1 MRNLTATLWILG
13 AWICLIQ
20 TSPEARDA
28 EEASLTPARE
38 TLRHHAVELVEDL
51 VQRERFYHRRTGT
64 YTPILAR
71 LEFEIPEELRPFLQ
85 VQVVEAA
92 RDRLLVRAYMD
103 VALPDEKEGLPQS
116 DQLWSNE
123 MFQMQASFPLAGRR
137 LATLTTDAPLP
148 EITIEQVQESASLGT
163 PSVNSSR

>member
-1 MRNLTATLWILG
+1 MRNLSAALWILG

-20 TSPEARDA
+20 TSPEAPA
-28 EEASLTPARE
+28 PALGYLTPARE
-38 TLRHHAVELVEDL
+38 TVRLRAVELVEDL

-71 LEFEIPEELRPFLQ
+71 LEFEIPEELRPYLQ

-92 RDRLLVRAYMD
+92 RDRLLVRAYTD
-103 VALPDEKEGLPQS
+103 IAFPDEEQGVSQS

-123 MFQMQASFPLAGRR
+123 LFQMQASFPLAGRR
-137 LATLTTDAPLP
+137 LATLSSDAPLP
-148 EITIEQVQESASLGT
+148 ELTIERIQESVSLE
-163 PSVNSSR
+163 SSAIKKSP